1 MTRPTQSSS
10 FTRICLFAAVAM
22 PVLYFGSQLAAAP
35 FYPGYSFSRDSASM
49 LGTSFSR
56 YPWIFNLGAVFTG
69 IAALVGAIGLYRAFR
84 AATNIVVAWL
94 IGLSVAATGI
104 MSFKA
109 GMFPLPDSRHA
120 SWGFLVAFT
129 IVTPLLLLIGVWKQ
143 QGATAIRLYLI
154 VSIALILVL
163 FPFMFGMA
171 FTTLLQPGTFQRL
184 FALATFVPVGVVAYS
199 FSRGGRLLRG

>member
-1 MTRPTQSSS
+1 
-10 FTRICLFAAVAM
+10 M
-22 PVLYFGSQLAAAP
+22 PLLYFGSQLAAAP
-35 FYPGYSFSRDSASM
+35 FYPGYSFSRDTASM
-49 LGTSFSR
+49 LGTSFSLH
-56 YPWIFNLGAVFTG
+56 PWIFNLGAVLTG

-104 MSFKA
+104 MSVKA

-129 IVTPLLLLIGVWKQ
+129 IVTPLLLLIGVWKH

-154 VSIALILVL
+154 ASLALILVL
-163 FPFMFGMA
+163 FPFMFGMVY
-171 FTTLLQPGTFQRL
+171 TTLSQPGTLQRL
-184 FALATFVPVGVVAYS
+184 FALATFVPVGGVAYF
-199 FSRGGRLLRG
+199 FSRKAGGS